1 LKKREGY
8 ADVNCKQPPFRRLP
22 PYGKALLESR
32 FKGLAPR
39 DLFVCLDD
47 WRAFKGRARIVIPPD
62 TNPAELD
69 LRFAAGV
76 DCIVAWLPQST
87 GQDRMLATVRA
98 LIAHE
103 ARRVW
108 VLNREAPHH
117 SFFAKSVQRGVELP
131 EQPET
136 LDAVAA

>member
-1 LKKREGY
+1 M
-8 ADVNCKQPPFRRLP
+8 NTRRLP
-22 PYGKALLESR
+22 PFGKAMLDAR

-62 TNPAELD
+62 AAPEELD

-76 DCIVAWLPQST
+76 DCIVAWLPQT
-87 GQDRMLATVRA
+87 THQERMLATVSA

-108 VLNREAPHH
+108 ILNREAPHH
-117 SFFAKSVQRGVELP
+117 SFFAKSMQRGVELSEP
-131 EQPET
+131 LHENQE
-136 LDAVAA
+136 AVAA